1 MPTKSEIYDH
11 VYGDQ
16 VYEPQTG
23 MVASLYS
30 RLKKHEVNRYATC
43 LTFLPPKTQRLL
55 DVGCGGGHFAKEAGG
70 RIVEFYGIDVSPL
83 LLEYAKSNLAGVS
96 DEGRIHLVRCDIDQA
111 LPFEDGFFD
120 AVTCIAVLEHVM
132 NPPDVID
139 EIHRVLKADGVFVL
153 EVPNVA
159 WLPYRIGLL
168 FGRLPTS
175 GGVYLGADWEHLHI
189 FTMELVIEL
198 LTSRGFEIEAVS
210 CSGVFARY
218 RRWWGS
224 LLGGDIIVKC
234 KKTGSHQLPF
244 TEDNKNVGS
253 DRQPSFPP

>member
-11 VYGDQ
+11 VYGEQ
-16 VYEPQTG
+16 VYEVQTG
-23 MVASLYS
+23 IVASLYS
-30 RLKKHEVNRYATC
+30 KLKKHEVNRYATC
-43 LTFLPPKTQRLL
+43 LAFLPPKTQRLL
-55 DVGCGGGHFAKEAGG
+55 DVGCGGGHFAKEARG
-70 RIVEFYGIDVSPL
+70 RVVEYYGVDVSPV
-83 LLEYAKSNLAGVS
+83 LLERARANLTSVS
-96 DEGRIHLVRCDIDQA
+96 DECRIHLAQCDIDQV

-132 NPPDVID
+132 NPPSVID
-139 EIHRVLKADGVFVL
+139 EIHRVLKANGVFVL

-175 GGVYLGADWEHLHI
+175 GGIYLGADWEHLHI
-189 FTMELVIEL
+189 FTKKLVMELI
-198 LTSRGFEIEAVS
+198 TSRGFEIEAVS
-210 CSGVFARY
+210 CSGIFARY

-234 KKTGSHQLPF
+234 KKTEPHQLLSIEEN
-244 TEDNKNVGS
+244 TNAHS
-253 DRQPSFPP
+253 DFQPSNPP